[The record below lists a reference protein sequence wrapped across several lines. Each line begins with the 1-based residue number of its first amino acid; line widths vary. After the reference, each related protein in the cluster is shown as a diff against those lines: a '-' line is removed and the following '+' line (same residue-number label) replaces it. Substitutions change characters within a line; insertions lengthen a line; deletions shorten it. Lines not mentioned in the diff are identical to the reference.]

1 MIKMDREVIE
11 YSVEF
16 QDSYGI
22 IYTRELRAE
31 SIAEAKII
39 IQNNYPDVVVRAVT
53 RITQNDK

>member
-1 MIKMDREVIE
+1 MDREAIE
-11 YSVEF
+11 FSVEF

-39 IQNNYPDVVVRAVT
+39 IQNNYPDVIVRAVT
-53 RITQNDK
+53 RITENEKE

>member
-1 MIKMDREVIE
+1 MDREVNE

-53 RITQNDK
+53 RITENEKE

>member
-1 MIKMDREVIE
+1 MDKEAIE

-22 IYTRELRAE
+22 IYTRELRAD

-53 RITQNDK
+53 RITENDK

>member
-1 MIKMDREVIE
+1 MDREAIE

-22 IYTRELRAE
+22 IYTQELRAE
-31 SIAEAKII
+31 SIAEAKMI

-53 RITQNDK
+53 RIIENDK